1 MSNVIVVGC
10 GRVGS
15 QLASM
20 LSDNGANVCVIDL
33 KADAFANLGRNF
45 NGSTVQ
51 GVGFDEDTL
60 VKAGVDECDV
70 MAAVTQSDNANLM
83 CAEVASRLF
92 GVPHVI
98 ARLYNPDHERAYM
111 QLGIDYV
118 CGTSLVAED
127 IFSKVVSGHG
137 AHIDTF
143 GEFEVLRFSLDLSWR
158 ELDKRTI
165 RVSEMERDHD
175 VRIIAFERGDGSA
188 SSIPTRESILYH
200 GDLLGG
206 ETGWRFERPRRPRPA
221 TGCEGRKRVMYIVI
235 NGGGKIGSYLARV
248 LLQSGN
254 DVAVIEENLQTA
266 DRLSVELQGRYL
278 VIHGDGCDSKYQED
292 AGIRRADV
300 FVATTG
306 QDDDNLVSCE
316 IAQRVLNVP
325 RCIARVN
332 NPKNLRI
339 LPNDVGVLASTIPL
353 PENSLIAAVATRDD
367 VQVVNDDT
375 VLFPGDKAVIVA
387 DNEVLNEVRLVFK
400 SL

>member
-20 LSDNGANVCVIDL
+20 LSDNGANVCVIDR

-51 GVGFDEDTL
+51 GVGFDEETL
-60 VKAGVDECDV
+60 IKAGVDECDV

-127 IFSKVVSGHG
+127 IFSKVVAGHG

-143 GEFEVLRFSLDLSWR
+143 GEFEVLRFSLDLGWR
-158 ELDKRTI
+158 DDD

-188 SSIPTRESILYH
+188 SSIPTRDSILYH
-200 GDLLGG
+200 GDS
-206 ETGWRFERPRRPRPA
+206 
-221 TGCEGRKRVMYIVI
+221 V
-235 NGGGKIGSYLARV
+235 LACVR
-248 LLQSGN
+248 LEL
-254 DVAVIEENLQTA
+254 IEA
-266 DRLSVELQGRYL
+266 F
-278 VIHGDGCDSKYQED
+278 SKYVQE
-292 AGIRRADV
+292 
-300 FVATTG
+300 
-306 QDDDNLVSCE
+306 
-316 IAQRVLNVP
+316 
-325 RCIARVN
+325 
-332 NPKNLRI
+332 
-339 LPNDVGVLASTIPL
+339 
-353 PENSLIAAVATRDD
+353 
-367 VQVVNDDT
+367 
-375 VLFPGDKAVIVA
+375 
-387 DNEVLNEVRLVFK
+387 
-400 SL
+400 

>member
-143 GEFEVLRFSLDLSWR
+143 GEFEVLRFSLDLSWL

-200 GDLLGG
+200 GDS
-206 ETGWRFERPRRPRPA
+206 
-221 TGCEGRKRVMYIVI
+221 V
-235 NGGGKIGSYLARV
+235 LACVRHE
-248 LLQSGN
+248 L
-254 DVAVIEENLQTA
+254 IE
-266 DRLSVELQGRYL
+266 SF
-278 VIHGDGCDSKYQED
+278 SKYIQE
-292 AGIRRADV
+292 
-300 FVATTG
+300 
-306 QDDDNLVSCE
+306 
-316 IAQRVLNVP
+316 
-325 RCIARVN
+325 
-332 NPKNLRI
+332 
-339 LPNDVGVLASTIPL
+339 
-353 PENSLIAAVATRDD
+353 
-367 VQVVNDDT
+367 
-375 VLFPGDKAVIVA
+375 
-387 DNEVLNEVRLVFK
+387 
-400 SL
+400 

>member
-200 GDLLGG
+200 GDS
-206 ETGWRFERPRRPRPA
+206 
-221 TGCEGRKRVMYIVI
+221 V
-235 NGGGKIGSYLARV
+235 LACMRHE
-248 LLQSGN
+248 L
-254 DVAVIEENLQTA
+254 IE
-266 DRLSVELQGRYL
+266 SF
-278 VIHGDGCDSKYQED
+278 SKYIQE
-292 AGIRRADV
+292 
-300 FVATTG
+300 
-306 QDDDNLVSCE
+306 
-316 IAQRVLNVP
+316 
-325 RCIARVN
+325 
-332 NPKNLRI
+332 
-339 LPNDVGVLASTIPL
+339 
-353 PENSLIAAVATRDD
+353 
-367 VQVVNDDT
+367 
-375 VLFPGDKAVIVA
+375 
-387 DNEVLNEVRLVFK
+387 
-400 SL
+400 

>member
-20 LSDNGANVCVIDL
+20 LSDNGANGARDRPR
-33 KADAFANLGRNF
+33 GRRVRQP
-45 NGSTVQ
+45 GGATSTAQ
-51 GVGFDEDTL
+51 RCRAVGFDEDTL

-200 GDLLGG
+200 GDS
-206 ETGWRFERPRRPRPA
+206 
-221 TGCEGRKRVMYIVI
+221 V
-235 NGGGKIGSYLARV
+235 LACVRHE
-248 LLQSGN
+248 L
-254 DVAVIEENLQTA
+254 IE
-266 DRLSVELQGRYL
+266 SF
-278 VIHGDGCDSKYQED
+278 SKYIQE
-292 AGIRRADV
+292 
-300 FVATTG
+300 
-306 QDDDNLVSCE
+306 
-316 IAQRVLNVP
+316 
-325 RCIARVN
+325 
-332 NPKNLRI
+332 
-339 LPNDVGVLASTIPL
+339 
-353 PENSLIAAVATRDD
+353 
-367 VQVVNDDT
+367 
-375 VLFPGDKAVIVA
+375 
-387 DNEVLNEVRLVFK
+387 
-400 SL
+400 